1 MYPEVLDPKN
11 KEIFHRLS
19 DFPSFYLAGGTALAL
34 QIGHRKSVDFDLFQ
48 SKEIAADHLNK
59 VKEVFAEKTLHPLVN
74 NREELTVLVDETKV
88 TFLSYPFPVL
98 FKFVKYEMI
107 QLLSVKEIAATK
119 AYTLGRRGSF
129 KDYVDLYFTV
139 LESYANLNEII
150 EMAQKKYQNDFNA
163 RLFLEQ
169 LLYLEDVGDTEILFL
184 KKAIKKDALRYF
196 FEDKVREIKI

>member
-1 MYPEVLDPKN
+1 M
-11 KEIFHRLS
+11 
-19 DFPSFYLAGGTALAL
+19 
-34 QIGHRKSVDFDLFQ
+34 
-48 SKEIAADHLNK
+48 
-59 VKEVFAEKTLHPLVN
+59 KEVFAEKTLHPLVN